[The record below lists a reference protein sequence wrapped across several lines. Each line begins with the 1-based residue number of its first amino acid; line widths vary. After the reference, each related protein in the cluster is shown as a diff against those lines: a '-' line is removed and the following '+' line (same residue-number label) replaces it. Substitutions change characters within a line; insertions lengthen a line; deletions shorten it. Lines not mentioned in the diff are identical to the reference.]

1 MNRLFSLLLVLSTSL
16 VAQTNIAVLEFD
28 GKNVSSEEAS
38 ALTDRLRI
46 ELFKTNRFS
55 VIERE
60 KMDTILKEQGF
71 QMSGCASD
79 ACAVEIGQMIG
90 VEQIVAGSV
99 SRVGNVYSIAARII
113 GVEKGKILKI
123 ATFDYEGP
131 IGDLLKF
138 GMRDVALQ
146 LAGEKSP
153 PVESGRSTT
162 AETPQPQTPTVVPQ
176 YTPPVKPYTKTSVRK
191 IRFGFLLGG
200 NSSNI
205 YGEIEKTDITEN
217 PISKSGSAYGIVAL
231 IKLTDFL
238 YLRPELLLSQ
248 KGWIYKGYVDYWV
261 YDYSTG
267 QDLYYAYPGEIT
279 YDLDYIT
286 VPILIQLNLP
296 LTEKL
301 TFYFFGGGAGSRLTK
316 ASETIKIPNLPTEKN
331 DIKSYIQSSESS
343 LIVGGGVEINH
354 HFLIDFRADIGLTP
368 IFGSTDGPEEL
379 DIDNLVINM
388 MLGFCF

>member
-138 GMRDVALQ
+138 GMREVALQ

-153 PVESGRSTT
+153 PVESGQSTT
-162 AETPQPQTPTVVPQ
+162 AETPQPQTPTVMPQ
-176 YTPPVKPYTKTSVRK
+176 YTPPVKPYTKTTIRK
-191 IRFGFLLGG
+191 VRFGFLLGG

-205 YGEIEKTDITEN
+205 YGEDVEN
-217 PISKSGSAYGIVAL
+217 PISKSGSAYGIVGL

-238 YLRPELLLSQ
+238 YIRPELLLSQ
-248 KGWIYKGYVDYWV
+248 KGWIEKTYVDY
-261 YDYSTG
+261 TG
-267 QDLYYAYPGEIT
+267 NVELT

-301 TFYFFGGGAGSRLTK
+301 TFYFFGGGAGSGLTK
-316 ASETIKIPNLPTEKN
+316 ANETIKNPDITTEKY
-331 DIKSYIQSSESS
+331 DIKSDIQSSESS
-343 LIVGGGVEINH
+343 LIIGGGVEINH
-354 HFLIDFRADIGLTP
+354 HFLIDFRADIGLTS
-368 IFGSTDGPEEL
+368 IDGSTDDPDQAL
-379 DIDNLVINM
+379 DIKNLVINM